1 MERIMNDKMQQIS
14 ARIRELRDILELSAD
29 EVAEQSGLKTEEYL
43 AYEQA
48 RADMPISALYA
59 VANTLGVDATVL
71 LTGEMPRMNRYTV
84 VRQGKGVTVERY
96 KGYDFTSL
104 AFNYIDREMEPML
117 VNLSKKDGR
126 AELVTHKG
134 NEFNY
139 VLTGTV
145 EVTVGGNC
153 FVLNAG
159 DSIYFDPALPHGQS
173 AVSDEAKFLTVI
185 NENSHKNQRPNP

>member
-1 MERIMNDKMQQIS
+1 MNDKMQQIS
-14 ARIRELRDILELSAD
+14 ARIRELREILELSAE
-29 EVAEQSGLKTEEYL
+29 EVAAQGGLKPDEYL

-48 RADMPISALYA
+48 QADMPISALYA

-71 LTGEMPRMNRYTV
+71 LTGETPRMSRYTV

-96 KGYDFTSL
+96 KGYGFTSL

-139 VLTGTV
+139 VLKGTV
-145 EVTVGGNC
+145 EVTVGGNS

-159 DSIYFDPALPHGQS
+159 DSIYFDPALPHGQA
-173 AVSDEAKFLTVI
+173 AVSDEAEFLTVI
-185 NENSHKNQRPNP
+185 NENSHKYQRPNP